1 MPRVQTLLQG
11 SLVDSDQ
18 GGIAF
23 CGVNLI
29 EGPDS
34 SGRLRRIVV
43 DTGSSGRLAALTQA
57 LGRRGL
63 TGSDIDAVVLTHAH
77 WDHIQILDPFD
88 RAVFHVHPAELNYIR
103 DPHAGD
109 HATPRWTKA
118 VLDQYDV
125 REVVGGTELIPG
137 VSVVEAPGHSAG
149 TIAVAVTT
157 DEGTA
162 VVTGDAIQTSEV
174 ATSRRN
180 GLVFWDESQANRS
193 VTHLVELAD
202 FIYPGHDR
210 AFRLS
215 PTGAVEYVQEF
226 QLTVT
231 GLTPGTPGLTF
242 LPMPPF
248 QPTISVPLLAE
259 DRPGR

>member
-1 MPRVQTLLQG
+1 MATVDTLLQG
-11 SLVDSDQ
+11 SLLDSDQ

-29 EGPDS
+29 EGRDS

-43 DTGSSGRLAALTQA
+43 DTGSSGRLTALTQA
-57 LGRRGL
+57 LARRGL
-63 TGSDIDAVVLTHAH
+63 TGSDVDAVVFTHAH

-88 RAVFHVHPAELNYIR
+88 RAVFHVHPAELNYIKN
-103 DPHAGD
+103 PHAGD

-137 VSVVEAPGHSAG
+137 VAVVEAPGHSAG

-157 DEGTA
+157 DEGIA
-162 VVTGDAIQTSEV
+162 VVTGDAIQTGEV

-180 GLVFWDESQANRS
+180 GLVFWDEAQANQS
-193 VTHLVELAD
+193 VTHLVEMAD
-202 FIYPGHDR
+202 LIYPGHDR

-215 PTGAVEYVQEF
+215 PGGAVKYVQDF
-226 QLTVT
+226 QLTIT
-231 GLTPGTPGLTF
+231 GLTPGTSGLAF
-242 LPMPPF
+242 RPAPPF
-248 QPTISVPLLAE
+248 APIISVP
-259 DRPGR
+259 GR

>member
-1 MPRVQTLLQG
+1 MASVDTLLQG
-11 SLVDSDQ
+11 SLLDSDQ

-29 EGPDS
+29 EGQDS
-34 SGRLRRIVV
+34 SGRLRRILV
-43 DTGSSGRLAALTQA
+43 DTGSSGRLQALTEA
-57 LGRRGL
+57 LARRGL
-63 TGSDIDAVVLTHAH
+63 TGSDIDTVVFTHAH

-118 VLDQYDV
+118 VLDRYDV

-137 VSVVEAPGHSAG
+137 VSIVEAPGHSAG
-149 TIAVAVTT
+149 TIAVAVVTA
-157 DEGTA
+157 EGTA
-162 VVTGDAIQTSEV
+162 VVTGDAIQTGEV

-180 GLVFWDESQANRS
+180 GLVFWDEDQANRS
-193 VTHLVELAD
+193 VTRLVEAAD
-202 FIYPGHDR
+202 LIYPGHDR

-215 PTGAVEYVQEF
+215 PTGAVEYVQDF
-226 QLTVT
+226 RLTVT
-231 GLTPGTPGLTF
+231 GLSPGTPGLVF
-242 LPMPPF
+242 RPAPPF
-248 QPTISVPLLAE
+248 APTISVPA
-259 DRPGR
+259 R